1 MDIEQNKRIAY
12 EFYRCFTANDIPAV
26 MATMTQD
33 ASFWIAGQATN
44 TASSGEFSRPQIER
58 MFLGMLSRLKKG
70 LTMEVK
76 SCIAEGD
83 RVALEVVSVGEL
95 KDGRIYD
102 QQYHVVMQIRQGK
115 IASIREYLDTQ
126 HVQQIWFPDP
136 SSDNKKLLEQAF
148 SETAQGRGRAFIDAL
163 HDDVHWT
170 IIGTT
175 AWSKTYRGKK
185 AVMTELLQP
194 LNAQFDAGNTIIAH
208 QFIAEGE
215 KVVVQA
221 RGKNRTLTGQTY
233 ENTYCWVFRFSKG
246 KVVELIEYADTALMQ
261 TALQPPAQ

>member
-1 MDIEQNKRIAY
+1 MDIEHNKHIAY
-12 EFYRCFTANDIPAV
+12 EFYRCFTANDIPGV

-70 LTMEVK
+70 LTMQVK

-83 RVALEVVSVGEL
+83 RVALEVVSLGEL

-102 QQYHVVMQIRQGK
+102 QQYHVVMQIRDGK

-126 HVQQIWFPDP
+126 HVQQIWFPDT
-136 SSDNKKLLEQAF
+136 SSDNKKLLEHAF
-148 SETAQGRGRAFIDAL
+148 SETAQGRGRAFLDAL
-163 HDDVHWT
+163 DDDVTWT

-175 AWSKTYRGKK
+175 AWSTTYRGKQ
-185 AVMTELLQP
+185 AVLKELLQP
-194 LNAQFDAGNTIIAH
+194 LNTQFDAGNTIIAH
-208 QFIAEGE
+208 QFIAQGDD
-215 KVVVQA
+215 VVVQA
-221 RGKNRTLTGQTY
+221 RGKNRTLTGLAY
-233 ENTYCWVFRFSKG
+233 ENTYCWIFHFSKG
-246 KVVELIEYADTALMQ
+246 KVVSLIEYADTALMEN
-261 TALQPPAQ
+261 ALTHPHH